1 MKKRF
6 RFVYIGAAMC
16 MMTAFFSGCQENPDS
31 SIVVNKDMDHLIE
44 EAQKDG
50 ESGTDIANIAGEY
63 ETYQTSFSD
72 ESLGVTV
79 NVDAKVDIPEVDQ
92 MSVFRVQQQKI
103 SQEFLNKVIEELS
116 GGQTLYDAGVTLSTR
131 TRKDIEAEI
140 SDLKAEMENLKA
152 NYGDE
157 AEEYMPDYQQ
167 DIDALQEEYEN
178 APEEIVWEG
187 NESDGLLHS
196 VAEMAE
202 KEGSEEFYQ
211 WEYSLNPKGEV
222 YYGANNGENGDY
234 MSFFVQ
240 NNEERGNCLRYR
252 RGKRGYDF
260 TATAI
265 VPSTVFDNVFTGV
278 WPADED
284 RAAECASS
292 MYGGDVELVEFSDE
306 PTTISEDEARK
317 TADTFMKTVGLD
329 DIYRYYEGGLY
340 SEVRDIRVGEDTETE
355 GYRKLYIFRY
365 MRYADGAFVTFDA
378 KSKHEEGWNGDDY
391 VKKDWPAE
399 CVEIRVNDS
408 GIVGFDYNAPLEV
421 TETVVDQS
429 NLKSFDEIKA
439 AFEKMV
445 MITNAKT
452 DLELDSG
459 VTVEIDRVVL
469 GYAQISEADSY
480 DTGLLVPV
488 WDFQGKVTDEYGSE
502 FAGSVMTINAIDGS
516 IIDRSL
522 GY

>member
-6 RFVYIGAAMC
+6 RFVYIGAAVC
-16 MMTAFFSGCQENPDS
+16 MMTVFFSGCQENPDS

-63 ETYQTSFSD
+63 ETYQISFSD

-79 NVDAKVDIPEVDQ
+79 NVDAKVDIPEVEQ

-116 GGQTLYDAGVTLSTR
+116 GGQTLYDAGITLNMR

-140 SDLKAEMENLKA
+140 SGLKSEMENLKA

-157 AEEYMPDYQQ
+157 AEEYMLEYQQ
-167 DIDALQEEYEN
+167 AIDALQEEYEN

-196 VAEMAE
+196 VAEMVD
-202 KEGSEEFYQ
+202 KEGGEDFYQ

-284 RAAECASS
+284 RAAECAGS
-292 MYGGDVELVEFSDE
+292 MYGGDVELVEFTDE
-306 PTTISEDEARK
+306 PTTISEDEARE

-329 DIYRYYEGGLY
+329 DIYQYYEGGLY

-365 MRYADGAFVTFDA
+365 MRYADGAFVTFDV

-391 VKKDWPAE
+391 VKKDWPVE

-408 GIVGFDYNAPLEV
+408 GIVGFDYNAPLEI

-429 NLKSFDEIKA
+429 NLKNFDEIKA

-452 DLELDSG
+452 DSELDSG
-459 VTVEIDRVVL
+459 VMVEIHRVVL
-469 GYAQISEADSY
+469 GYARISEADSY

-488 WDFQGKVTDEYGSE
+488 WDFQGKVTNEYGSE
-502 FAGSVMTINAIDGS
+502 FADSVMTINAIDGS